1 MRRELLRLI
10 RREAMRSTPDKAGL
24 IRAKM
29 NSLVDAEIIEAL
41 YKASNAGV
49 RIQLNVR
56 GICCLRPG
64 VKNLS
69 ENIQVI
75 SIVDQFLEHSR
86 IFYFEN
92 GGEDEV
98 YLSSADWMPRNLDRR
113 IEIMFPVDDAAS
125 KKRLTDTLDAYFR
138 DTIKSLTLLPAR
150 SYARSETAGRRRV
163 RGRGERCPG
172 AGA

>member
-1 MRRELLRLI
+1 FFNMITGYSQPAAWNKIEVAPYGLRRRLLRLI
-10 RREAMRSTPDKAGL
+10 RRETMRSTPEKPGL

-29 NSLVDAEIIEAL
+29 NSLVDSELIEAL

-49 RIQLNVR
+49 RVQLNIR

-64 VKNLS
+64 IKNLS

-92 GGEDEV
+92 GGDEEV

-113 IEIMFPVDDAAS
+113 IEIAFPVDDHAS
-125 KKRLTDTLDAYFR
+125 KKRLIETLDLYFR
-138 DTIKSLTLLPAR
+138 DT
-150 SYARSETAGRRRV
+150 
-163 RGRGERCPG
+163 
-172 AGA
+172 